1 MILIKKGLNLP
12 ISGHPVPVV
21 SDTPTINKV
30 AIMGNDFV
38 GMKPTMLVKEG
49 EIVKLGQKIIEDKKN
64 PGVFFTSPCG
74 ETIHILVAFSIRYLI
89 DFFFN
94 CF

>member
-12 ISGHPVPVV
+12 ISGQPSPVV

-30 AIMGNDFV
+30 AILSNDFI

-49 EIVKLGQKIIEDKKN
+49 DKVKLGQKVIEDKKN

-74 ETIHILVAFSIRYLI
+74 GKVSSINRGDKIILY
-89 DFFFN
+89 
-94 CF
+94 